1 MRTVTVRE
9 LRNDFAKL
17 STWLS
22 AGEEIEI
29 TKRGITCAKLVPVE
43 LKKAGQ
49 VKRPDF
55 AGRLRQIYG
64 DRKAAQNAILLEREE
79 AKW

>member
-22 AGEEIEI
+22 AGEEIAI

-43 LKKAGQ
+43 LKKAGR

-64 DRKAAQNAILLEREE
+64 DQAAQNAILLEREE